1 MHAQEDLRN
10 AHNEQRRLSE
20 ALREYEMSATRRFP
34 WTHILT
40 LYFPQIKALRE
51 YEMLAMSLSS
61 YTMGLSY
68 IHIISRYIIARTSY
82 GHTGRLW
89 SGARRSTSA
98 SACPKNAG

>member
-51 YEMLAMSLSS
+51 YDMLAMSLSS
-61 YTMGLSY
+61 YTCLY
-68 IHIISRYIIARTSY
+68 I
-82 GHTGRLW
+82 L
-89 SGARRSTSA
+89 
-98 SACPKNAG
+98 